1 MTTVRELKP
10 LTLTDTRFRIMVLT
24 LLTFIVLC

>member
-1 MTTVRELKP
+1 MTTVLELKP
-10 LTLTDTRFRIMVLT
+10 LTLTNTRFRIMVLT